1 MRFATPV
8 TFAALL
14 AVASAH
20 PSGAWWGTDDCYT
33 SPDNTENDCSDQQRG
48 GFDWAG
54 LKLGPFSAF
63 AGFQFSG
70 FSFSNSFSG
79 AIGGGFAGKC
89 IEGKLSKETHT
100 DLEIASGSDKTF
112 SFSKLHLVTAAEAD
126 VKIIYDM
133 PDGSAC
139 KHVSPCSPK
148 GSVITN
154 DQCGGAI
161 SVRFE
166 LAEHAKVDEVL
177 LAIEKIEFDCG
188 HGSKTP
194 TPSHHQP
201 SPSKTP
207 NPSKTGHSSTPVVP
221 IPSSSGAV
229 TSPTPSTPVKMTT
242 STVYTTSLV
251 TITSCAPTVTNC
263 PGDSTTVVTST
274 IAVSTTVCPVTP
286 TDTPGKPTEAPGK
299 STTST
304 ATPVKPTGSSPVGG
318 SSGVSSPAPT
328 ATTGTLTGVP
338 PSGTKGPSSSV
349 PEGSTTTVVTW
360 ETLTTCPVTTTA
372 TSGSVT
378 TTSVYSTV
386 STVTMTSTATVCNK
400 CTAAPPAGTPTPTGV
415 SPELPPKETTTTVVT
430 YTTVTDCPVTT
441 TATSGGTT
449 TTSVYTTQST
459 VTLTSTATV
468 CPKCSATP
476 TPSGVA
482 PITTPGQGA
491 TTVVT
496 YETVTTCPV
505 TSTITAGGS
514 TTTTVL
520 TTVSTVTKTS
530 TSVAPIHSTH
540 AASSPAPSSPAPAPE
555 TPCPNTVPK
564 CINTWLPLLPK
575 CNSNAEP
582 GCFCPSHEFTDKVIS
597 CIQAWGASKEEV
609 QAALSYFTGICA
621 PYVPGNP
628 GIVTG
633 IPTTITL
640 IPTPAPTGVAPITG
654 TGAAPNP
661 TAAPSVPRT
670 TITYSTYTVT
680 VPQVGFSTGTSGHST
695 TVGLIPGPAPTGVSP
710 GHSSGIPNPWASPSS
725 STLIPSNRP
734 SSTAKPSATYLP
746 PPLSNTASS
755 GSVST
760 SFWLAMGVAAVFGVF
775 L

>member
-1 MRFATPV
+1 MRIATPV

-14 AVASAH
+14 AVAAAH
-20 PSGAWWGTDDCYT
+20 PSGAYWGTDDCYT
-33 SPDNTENDCSDQQRG
+33 NPDNTENDCSEEQRG
-48 GFDWAG
+48 GFDWSG
-54 LKLGPFSAF
+54 LTLGPFSAF

-79 AIGGGFAGKC
+79 AISGGFSGKC
-89 IEGKLSKETHT
+89 IEGKFSKDSETT
-100 DLEIASGSDKTF
+100 LEIASGSDKTF
-112 SFSKLHLVTAAEAD
+112 SFSKLHLVTTAEAE

-139 KHVSPCSPK
+139 KHVAPCSPK
-148 GSVITN
+148 GSVVTN

-166 LAEHAKVDEVL
+166 LAEHPKVDDVL
-177 LAIEKIEFDCG
+177 LGIEKIEFDCG

-194 TPSHHQP
+194 IPSHHNP

-207 NPSKTGHSSTPVVP
+207 TPPKTVHSSTPLIP
-221 IPSSSGAV
+221 GPSSSGAV
-229 TSPTPSTPVKMTT
+229 TSPAPSTPVKMTT
-242 STVYTTSLV
+242 STVYTTSLI

-286 TDTPGKPTEAPGK
+286 TETSGKPTGTPG
-299 STTST
+299 
-304 ATPVKPTGSSPVGG
+304 KPTGSSPVGG
-318 SSGVSSPAPT
+318 SSSGASSSAPT
-328 ATTGTLTGVP
+328 GTFTGVP
-338 PSGTKGPSSSV
+338 PSGTEGPSSSV
-349 PEGSTTTVVTW
+349 PAGSTTTVVTW

-372 TSGSVT
+372 TSGGVT

-386 STVTMTSTATVCNK
+386 STVTLTSTATVCNK
-400 CTAAPPAGTPTPTGV
+400 CTATPPTAVPPTGTPTPTGV

-441 TATSGGTT
+441 TATAGGST

-476 TPSGVA
+476 TPSGVK

-514 TTTTVL
+514 TTTTVF
-520 TTVSTVTKTS
+520 TTVSTLTKTS
-530 TSVAPIHSTH
+530 TGVSPIHS
-540 AASSPAPSSPAPAPE
+540 SSAPSSPAPAPE

-575 CNSNAEP
+575 CTSNGDP

-609 QAALSYFTGICA
+609 QSALSYFTGICA

-633 IPTTITL
+633 IPSTITL
-640 IPTPAPTGVAPITG
+640 IPTPAPAGVQPIG
-654 TGAAPNP
+654 TGDGPKP
-661 TAAPSVPRT
+661 TAAPSVPCT
-670 TITYSTYTVT
+670 TISYSTYTVT

-695 TVGLIPGPAPTGVSP
+695 TVGLVPGPAPTGVSP
-710 GHSSGIPNPWASPSS
+710 GRSSGIPNPWASPSS

-734 SSTAKPSATYLP
+734 SSTARPSATYTP
-746 PPLSNTASS
+746 PPLANTAST
-755 GSVST
+755 GTVFT
-760 SFWLAMGVAAVFGVF
+760 SFWLAMGVAAIFGVF